1 MFVRLVRRLACMG
14 LALFCLPALA
24 ATVYR
29 CDGPEGPAFRDRPCE
44 RGVALD
50 LDSAASDSRPAG
62 PGLRPGEREWLRAIR
77 RREAQQRPRP
87 APRASAQAARDARA
101 RRCWRKRQQLEAVR
115 ARLRRGYRPAE
126 GERLRRRRHSY
137 EDYLSRFCD

>member
-1 MFVRLVRRLACMG
+1 MFVRFVRRLACMG

-24 ATVYR
+24 GTIYR
-29 CDGPEGPAFRDRPCE
+29 CDGPVGPVFRDRPCE

-50 LDSAASDSRPAG
+50 LDSSGPESSSAAA
-62 PGLRPGEREWLRAIR
+62 GLRPGEREWLRAIR
-77 RREAQQRPRP
+77 RREAQQRPMP
-87 APRASAQAARDARA
+87 EGRASMQAVRDARA

-126 GERLRRRRHSY
+126 GERLRRRRRSY